1 MAAII
6 DPVLDFDER
15 CGTVTSSFADN
26 LLNFAQARNLQLSW
40 ILDTHP
46 HADHFSAASYLQNL
60 TNVPMAIGKR
70 VIDVQTIWKRIY
82 ALPDFKN
89 NGSQWDRL
97 FDDKD
102 EFAIGSLNTNVLH
115 SPGHTLAS
123 ITYVVGDAAF
133 IHDTIFM
140 PDSGSARCDFPGGDA
155 RDLYRSIRSILSFP
169 DDTRLFVGHDYRPD
183 GRDAMW
189 ESTPAIQRRE
199 NKHAYQSLSEQDFVS
214 LRVNRDSTLPL
225 PGLMLFALQVN
236 IQGGKLP
243 ISDRLGRAF
252 LKFPINNLTS
262 LANEQPETK

>member
-1 MAAII
+1 MK
-6 DPVLDFDER
+6 V
-15 CGTVTSSFADN
+15 
-26 LLNFAQARNLQLSW
+26 QWQ
-40 ILDTHP
+40 
-46 HADHFSAASYLQNL
+46 
-60 TNVPMAIGKR
+60 
-70 VIDVQTIWKRIY
+70 VI
-82 ALPDFKN
+82 
-89 NGSQWDRL
+89 
-97 FDDKD
+97 
-102 EFAIGSLNTNVLH
+102 
-115 SPGHTLAS
+115 
-123 ITYVVGDAAF
+123 GDAAF